1 MLDRG
6 VISVVRTTSARTALT
21 LARGVA
27 RTGVVGVEVTMTV
40 PDAVHVI
47 ATLVDEGV
55 DRVGAGTVR
64 TLAQMHAC
72 IDAGAT
78 FIVSPHLDADL
89 VKVAVARGVPVV
101 PGCLT
106 PSEIA
111 QAMALGA
118 SAVKL
123 FPVSSVGGVAFVRA
137 VLEPMPEAR
146 FVVSGEVTLP
156 EVDDYLAVGAWAACI
171 GPGLW
176 RPDDV
181 ESGDVESVAAYAAEM
196 LTRPRPIR

>member
-27 RTGVVGVEVTMTV
+27 RTDVVGVEVTMTV
-40 PDAVHVI
+40 PDAIQVI

-55 DRVGAGTVR
+55 RRVGAGTVR
-64 TLAQMHAC
+64 TLAQLHAC
-72 IDAGAT
+72 ADAGAT
-78 FIVSPHLDADL
+78 FIVSPHLDPDL
-89 VKVAVARGVPVV
+89 VKAAVARGIPVV

-111 QAMALGA
+111 HALALGA

-137 VLEPMPEAR
+137 VLEPMPDAR

-156 EVDDYLAVGAWAACI
+156 EVDAYLSAGAWAACI

-176 RPDDV
+176 RPGDV
-181 ESGDVESVAAYAAEM
+181 ESGDIDAVATYAAEM
-196 LTRPRPIR
+196 LKQT